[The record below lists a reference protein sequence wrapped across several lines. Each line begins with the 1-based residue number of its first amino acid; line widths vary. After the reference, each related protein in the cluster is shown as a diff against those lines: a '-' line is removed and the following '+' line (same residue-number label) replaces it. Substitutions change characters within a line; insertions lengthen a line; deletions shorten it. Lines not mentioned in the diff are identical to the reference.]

1 MPKSMMFTN
10 KNIHISIPKRTAF
23 HVETSNT
30 NLQTYSGEL
39 ASLLLT
45 SENTDELHIKIQLG
59 GNTAYQVCSLIYY
72 IFICLA
78 SEI

>member
-1 MPKSMMFTN
+1 MMFTN

-39 ASLLLT
+39 ASFLLT
-45 SENTDELHIKIQLG
+45 SENTDELHIKIH
-59 GNTAYQVCSLIYY
+59 ARWKHCIIKFV
-72 IFICLA
+72 A
-78 SEI
+78 